1 MNNDELKVAIKTSAP
16 TAEPPRAFLSKA
28 KEAKRV
34 RNAPS
39 QVPAQAM
46 ATAPA
51 MAPSPAPCAPCA
63 PSAPTQNS
71 GQLVEWTNVVEDV
84 PYEYI
89 CMDQELDPQRS
100 QRRGC
105 SRKGRR
111 RLWRQRPQ
119 HLCIRRFGASEAM
132 RLFRLSFSVEG
143 GESADKA
150 GASMSALLLVEEL
163 QVPGLSTTLAAI

>member
-1 MNNDELKVAIKTSAP
+1 M
-16 TAEPPRAFLSKA
+16 
-28 KEAKRV
+28 

-71 GQLVEWTNVVEDV
+71 GQLVEWTNVEDV

-132 RLFRLSFSVEG
+132 RLSRLSFSVEG

-150 GASMSALLLVEEL
+150 GASMSVLLLVEEL